1 MTRDLDQGGGQTA
14 REAAA
19 DWLARLQSDGVQESD
34 WLDFQTWLE
43 ADPANRAAYDSLE
56 ALWLEFG
63 ERAEEIQA
71 ALAPAGKVVRL
82 SARRRTPPWLGP
94 ALGCAAAAAAGLVWL
109 AIPQE
114 KPSVAP
120 PAAERVFQT
129 ARGETREVRLEDG
142 TRVSLSTA
150 SRLSVAF
157 DARAR
162 RVTMS
167 DAEAAFDVAKDPGRP
182 FFVTVGDRTVRV
194 VGTEFDI
201 AHRNDRIVV
210 TVRRGVVEVAAAG
223 GKAPPVRLTP
233 GQQLVREQG
242 AAGQSVRTV
251 APDGAFA
258 WREGR
263 LVYDDAT
270 LEAIAADLSRYSQ
283 TPIQVEG
290 RARSLRFSGV
300 LAVGAQQAMIR
311 RLQELLPISASNAAG
326 SVVLRQ
332 RAAS

>member
-1 MTRDLDQGGGQTA
+1 MTRDLNQGEAA

-19 DWLARLQSDGVQESD
+19 DWLARLQSDGVQERD
-34 WLDFQTWLE
+34 WLAFQAWLE
-43 ADPANRAAYDSLE
+43 ADPAHRDAYDAVE

-63 ERAEEIQA
+63 ERADEVQA
-71 ALAPAGKVVRL
+71 ALSPAGKVVSL

-94 ALGCAAAAAAGLVWL
+94 ALGFAVAAAAACVVWL
-109 AIPQE
+109 AIPQS
-114 KPSVAP
+114 KPPVAP

-142 TRVSLSTA
+142 TRTSLSTA
-150 SRLSVAF
+150 SRISVAF
-157 DARAR
+157 DGRSR
-162 RVTMS
+162 RVTMN
-167 DAEAAFDVAKDPGRP
+167 DAEAAFDVAKDAARP

-201 AHRNDRIVV
+201 AHRDGRIAV
-210 TVRRGVVEVAAAG
+210 TVRRGIVDVATAG
-223 GKAPPVRLTP
+223 ETAPPVRLVP
-233 GQQLVREQG
+233 GQQLIREAG
-242 AAGQSVRTV
+242 AAGQQVRNV

-270 LEAIAADLSRYSQ
+270 LEAIAADLSRYSE
-283 TPIQVEG
+283 TPIQVEE

-300 LAVGAQQAMIR
+300 LAIGSPEAMVR
-311 RLQELLPISASNAAG
+311 RLQDLLPVSASNGSG